1 VHLQQWWQAEHE
13 RRSIST
19 PVLTVPFH
27 HSRSSAVRE
36 PPPLDAPWPLHTI
49 CYYGSAPELSM
60 VEAVQQWA
68 ATHNATFEVRAD
80 DELLRFGT
88 RSPRYG
94 LQSC

>member
-1 VHLQQWWQAEHE
+1 
-13 RRSIST
+13 
-19 PVLTVPFH
+19 
-27 HSRSSAVRE
+27 
-36 PPPLDAPWPLHTI
+36 
-49 CYYGSAPELSM
+49 M

-80 DELLRFGT
+80 DELLRIGT